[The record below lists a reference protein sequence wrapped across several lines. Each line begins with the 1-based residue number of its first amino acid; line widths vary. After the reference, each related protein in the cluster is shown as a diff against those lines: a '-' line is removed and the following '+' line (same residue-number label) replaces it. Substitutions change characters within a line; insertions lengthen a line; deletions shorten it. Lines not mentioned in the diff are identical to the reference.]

1 MDASPFLCGW
11 GVFCRARFH
20 QSTSRVLLV
29 WASYW
34 HPKPREDLVPNQL
47 GEWAFDDD
55 VVDGLEGL
63 VA

>member
-1 MDASPFLCGW
+1 MPALFSVAG
-11 GVFCRARFH
+11 GVLSRGVPPVH
-20 QSTSRVLLV
+20 QRVLLV

-34 HPKPREDLVPNQL
+34 HPKPREDLMPNLL

-55 VVDGLEGL
+55 VVDRLEGL